1 MSRRTGSTETPDL
14 PDLINRQELARA
26 FADTLT
32 DQLVVTGIGNATNDV
47 YAAGDRAQNFY
58 MRGSMGAGVPIAFGL
73 ARARPQDRIVC
84 IEGDGSVLMNLG
96 ALATV
101 GSYQPQ
107 NLAIVILDNGAYQI
121 TGGQPTHTA
130 SGVDLAA
137 VARGCGIASA
147 NRVHSMTDFM
157 AVLSKMLDTP
167 GPHVLVA
174 RVDRTLS
181 DPKAYQPRRP
191 ALIKYRFMAKLGTL
205 EDVER
210 LVWE

>member
-1 MSRRTGSTETPDL
+1 MTETSRATSDTSAT
-14 PDLINRQELARA
+14 INRQQLARA
-26 FADTLT
+26 FVDALT

-47 YAAGDRAQNFY
+47 FAAGDRPQNFY

-73 ARARPQDRIVC
+73 ARARPEHRIVC

-101 GSYQPQ
+101 GSYQPK

-130 SGVDLAA
+130 SGIDLAA
-137 VARGCGIASA
+137 IARGCGINARRADSL
-147 NRVHSMTDFM
+147 TDFM
-157 AVLSKMLDTP
+157 AALSQMLETP

-174 RVDRTLS
+174 SVDRTLS

-191 ALIKYRFMAKLGTL
+191 ALLKYRFMTTLGTL
-205 EDVER
+205 EDVDR
-210 LVWE
+210 LAWE

>member
-1 MSRRTGSTETPDL
+1 VSQATSRATET
-14 PDLINRQELARA
+14 INRQQLARA
-26 FADTLT
+26 FVDTLT
-32 DQLVVTGIGNATNDV
+32 DQLVVTGIGNACNDV

-73 ARARPQDRIVC
+73 ARARPQDRVIC

-101 GSYQPQ
+101 GSYAPK

-137 VARGCGIASA
+137 VARGCGIASSS
-147 NRVHSMTDFM
+147 RVDSLTDFM
-157 AVLSKMLDTP
+157 ATLSKILDTP

-174 RVDRTLS
+174 SVDRTLS

-205 EDVER
+205 EDVEK

>member
-1 MSRRTGSTETPDL
+1 MSGPGGSTET
-14 PDLINRQELARA
+14 INRQQLARA

-32 DQLVVTGIGNATNDV
+32 DQLLVTGIGNATNDV

-101 GSYQPQ
+101 GSYGPK

-137 VARGCGIASA
+137 VARGCGIESSS
-147 NRVHSMTDFM
+147 RVDSLTDFM
-157 AVLSKMLDTP
+157 ATLGRILDTP

-174 RVDRTLS
+174 SVDRTLS
-181 DPKAYQPRRP
+181 DPKMYQPRRP

-205 EDVER
+205 EDVDK